1 VENTTRKSS
10 NNPLNQ
16 RRLAQ
21 CVGRNRRRRRGF
33 RPPALQPGTSS
44 RQRMRHLPVPEG
56 VTETSCSLPRSGRRR
71 GGSSCPCRRSTSSA
85 AHGRRRY
92 FRSLHRFRELRGS
105 GGRAAGAGEDNA
117 QPGRQRSATCR
128 RRTESS
134 SSGDGGIDALAC
146 PFNSRAAMD
155 VFSCTRAMVSA
166 EMQDFVLRLRTC

>member
-128 RRTESS
+128 RRTSRSS
-134 SSGDGGIDALAC
+134 NPLPPVTEASTPWRAPSTAAPPWTSSVARGPWSVPKCRIL
-146 PFNSRAAMD
+146 F
-155 VFSCTRAMVSA
+155 
-166 EMQDFVLRLRTC
+166 